1 MGLFAAQLM
10 NITFGGRAFLRGLF
24 LSPYVAPVI
33 AVVNALLIQLGVI
46 ETPISFLG
54 QRAVEINILGLMG
67 IMAVLFLLRFIWT
80 FNKFDDIFL
89 LTGGAAGTRTLTV
102 NVYEQAFAVS
112 NLGAGA
118 AVAVVVFLVLLCF
131 SIWTTIITLL
141 ALFVSGLTFQPQVSA
156 GAVAGLIAAAILVSQ
171 TPDKRT
177 LGLRVLAG
185 FAFVVVLVVA
195 SGAQPLGLPTSTYS
209 VGQVIF
215 TILTA
220 VIVIQSIHITCANL
234 GPNREKRYNVEVLCL
249 RFIKVSVDFSQGFSA
264 LFRSYIELFTQYH
277 FGTYLMNSAIVSV
290 ATVAITLFF
299 AVPGAYAVA
308 RLRFPGQNFL
318 SRSILLIYMVPMI
331 VLVIPLYAI
340 FSQLGMRNTLWG
352 LMFVYPATTIPVAL
366 YMLQGYFRG
375 IPAELEEAGLMDGLT
390 RLNVIRKITLPLAL
404 PALASVALYVF
415 MIAWNEFLFA
425 FMFLDNDGG
434 SGHCDRACPRPFP
447 LVRTLSGGRTDRRQ
461 CERITH
467 DPDPNRHRYLGPQRQ
482 RQLHDP
488 DKGALSLPVELGQ
501 RVLCAWH
508 CDL

>member
-1 MGLFAAQLM
+1 MSRIG
-10 NITFGGRAFLRGLF
+10 NIFY
-24 LSPYVAPVI
+24 LS
-33 AVVNALLIQLGVI
+33 
-46 ETPISFLG
+46 
-54 QRAVEINILGLMG
+54 
-67 IMAVLFLLRFIWT
+67 VLF
-80 FNKFDDIFL
+80 
-89 LTGGAAGTRTLTV
+89 GALW
-102 NVYEQAFAVS
+102 
-112 NLGAGA
+112 A
-118 AVAVVVFLVLLCF
+118 A
-131 SIWTTIITLL
+131 IWTTIITLL
-141 ALFVSGLTFQPQVSA
+141 ALFVSGLTFQPQVTA
-156 GAVAGLIAAAILVSQ
+156 GAAAGLVAAAILVFQ

-177 LGLRVLAG
+177 LGLRALVG

-195 SGAQPLGLPTSTYS
+195 SGAQPLGLPTGVYS
-209 VGQVIF
+209 FGQVIF

-220 VIVIQSIHITCANL
+220 IVVIQSIHITSANL
-234 GPNREKRYNVEVLCL
+234 GPTREKRYNVEVLCL
-249 RFIKVSVDFSQGFSA
+249 RFIKGFGLVTFTIAVALPFFVMIMMSLKNQQLLLSNPLDFSIDFSKGFST
-264 LFRSYIELFTQYH
+264 LFRSYIELFTQYN

-308 RLRFPGQNFL
+308 RMRFPGQNFL

-425 FMFLDNDGG
+425 FMFLDNVDL
-434 SGHCDRACPRPFP
+434 F
-447 LVRTLSGGRTDRRQ
+447 TLSRGIADLNSSEVPRQ
-461 CERITH
+461 HLMAGAVIATVPVLALFLWFERFLVAGLTA
-467 DPDPNRHRYLGPQRQ
+467 GSV
-482 RQLHDP
+482 
-488 DKGALSLPVELGQ
+488 KG
-501 RVLCAWH
+501 
-508 CDL
+508 